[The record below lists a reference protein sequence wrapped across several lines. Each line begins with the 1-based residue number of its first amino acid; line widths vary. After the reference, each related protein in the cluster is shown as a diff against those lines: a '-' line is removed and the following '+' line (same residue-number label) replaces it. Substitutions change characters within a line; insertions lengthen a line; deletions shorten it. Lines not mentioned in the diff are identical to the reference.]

1 MDVLTAEQRHYN
13 MSRIRG
19 WDTGPEKTVRS
30 YLFRKGLRFRKNDRR
45 LPGHPDIVLTKYRT
59 VIFVNGCFWHGHEGC
74 RYATVPKTNV
84 EFWARKIETNKKRD
98 ELVTEELRKEGWN
111 VITVWECQ
119 LGKGGLENTLSGLFD
134 RIISVQ
140 AVRKTL

>member
-19 WDTGPEKTVRS
+19 RDTGPEKTVRS

-45 LPGHPDIVLTKYRT
+45 LPGHPDIVLPKYRT

-74 RYATVPKTNV
+74 RYAAFPKTNTG
-84 EFWARKIETNKKRD
+84 FWTRKIETNRERD
-98 ELVTEELRKEGWN
+98 ERVAEELRKEGWN
-111 VITVWECQ
+111 VVTVWECQ
-119 LGKGGLENTLSGLFD
+119 LGKGVLENTLSGLFD
-134 RIISVQ
+134 MIISVQ
-140 AVRKTL
+140 AVRKNL